1 MIMGRFPARGILIW
15 SAGALVVLVIAG
27 GSLLAVVESISSMA
41 GIWLAFNVIST
52 TGFGPGAQT
61 TAGQLMSMGLF
72 LVAATCWFGVLVSAI
87 EISNMRL
94 QRHALVD
101 EALRPL
107 GRRPKSRLF
116 HVN

>member
-1 MIMGRFPARGILIW
+1 MIMGRFSVRAVLLLSALSLILLVVV
-15 SAGALVVLVIAG
+15 GGLLLALV
-27 GSLLAVVESISSMA
+27 ESSTAMS
-41 GIWLAFNVIST
+41 GIWLAFNVITT

-72 LVAATCWFGVLVSAI
+72 LVAMTCWFGVLVSAI
-87 EISNMRL
+87 EISNLRL
-94 QRHALVD
+94 QRHVLVD

-107 GRRPKSRLF
+107 ARRPKDRLF